1 MFGFFFSEK
10 LPKNIQDVSESND
23 KMFCSFLNSAINNGI
38 YFAPSKYEAGFI
50 SHKHGDQEIDK
61 TLEIVKKIIK
71 SGDINNEI

>member
-1 MFGFFFSEK
+1 
-10 LPKNIQDVSESND
+10 
-23 KMFCSFLNSAINNGI
+23 MFCSFLNSAINNGI